1 LLVILEIEQ
10 LVVLNRNQADVSC
23 EWFTMFR
30 FFCSF
35 SFFLLCFFSQSQ
47 QLIINEVSQGTG
59 SAEYVEFVVI
69 GSPTCVS
76 PVPCMDLRKVIIDDN
91 NGYFAPGSNTGIAS
105 GAVRFANT
113 SFWQCIPQG
122 TFIVVYNSTDPNS
135 SLPPDDI
142 STTDGN
148 CRLIIPSNSNLLE
161 KTVVSPTTTIT
172 TYPPDSDWTSGGSW
186 SPLSMNN
193 TNDSFLIPNL
203 SSNGVPLHSVS
214 WGNNSNNTIIYF
226 SGSASGK
233 VFSFENTISNNWNSQ
248 ANWVSG
254 TVAVNQTPG
263 SPNSSQNDAWI
274 STMNPQCSLI
284 PGMTVALSPTNE
296 SCLNAC
302 DGAISASVSNGLA
315 PFTYSWSTGQTT
327 ATITDLCPGT
337 YALEVTSS
345 TGCSASQTIQI
356 QQGTAVSVATIQ
368 ASGPFIISDSPQQL
382 TPPSSG
388 GNWLSN
394 CSTCLSAAGLFNPQV
409 AGVGIW
415 EICYAIGSGNCSDT
429 SCIFVEVTSGCLPQI
444 TSENL
449 TICSEDSI
457 QVFGNWE
464 FQIGEYSQSFID
476 VLGCDSTHTITLNH
490 FEPQNSSETLLFCEN
505 DSVFVFGNWEFQT
518 GEYSQSFM
526 DIHGCDSTHTIAL
539 YHFDSQN
546 SSQTLPLCEND
557 SVFVFGSWHFSAGTL
572 VEAGITQNGCAYTN
586 TVTIIQEICNVD
598 PPVIYIPNVFTPD
611 GDFVNELFKLE
622 VLGGIIEKGYVFNRW
637 GNTVFTFDE
646 NTVEWDGNDEK
657 TGLPVQDGVY
667 TYLVYFKPAYSP
679 LELYHGFVT
688 IIR

>member
-1 LLVILEIEQ
+1 
-10 LVVLNRNQADVSC
+10 
-23 EWFTMFR
+23 MFR

-35 SFFLLCFFSQSQ
+35 SFFLLSFFSQSQ

-59 SAEYVEFVVI
+59 TAEYVEFVVI
-69 GSPTCVS
+69 GSPTCIS
-76 PVPCMDLRKVIIDDN
+76 PVPCIDLRKVIIDDN

-105 GAVRFANT
+105 GAVRFANS

-122 TFIVVYNSTDPNS
+122 TFIVVYNNTDPNP
-135 SLPPDDI
+135 SLPADDI

-148 CRLIIPSNSNLLE
+148 CRLIIPSNSTLLE
-161 KTVVSPTTTIT
+161 KTNVSPTTTIT
-172 TYPPDSDWTSGGSW
+172 TYPPDSDWTAGGTW

-193 TNDSFLIPNL
+193 TNDSFQIPNL

-214 WGNNSNNTIIYF
+214 WGNNTTNSLIYF

-233 VFSFENTISNNWNSQ
+233 VFSFENTVSNDWNFQ

-254 TVAVNQTPG
+254 VVATDQTPG
-263 SPNSSQNDAWI
+263 APNSLQNDAWI
-274 STMNPQCSLI
+274 ATMNPQCSVI
-284 PGMTVALSPTNE
+284 PGMTITLSPANE

-327 ATITDLCPGT
+327 ATISNLCPGT
-337 YALEVTSS
+337 YTLEVTSS
-345 TGCSASQTIQI
+345 TGCSSIETVLI
-356 QQGTAVSVATIQ
+356 QQGTVIADATIQ
-368 ASGPFIISDSPQQL
+368 SAGPFILSDSPQQL
-382 TPPSSG
+382 IPVSSG

-394 CSTCLSAAGLFNPQV
+394 CSTCLSATGIFNPQV

-415 EICYAIGSGNCSDT
+415 EICYAIGSGNCSDS
-429 SCIFVEVTSGCLPQI
+429 SCIFIEVTSDCLPQV
-444 TSENL
+444 TSENF
-449 TICSEDSI
+449 TICQEDSI
-457 QVFGNWE
+457 V
-464 FQIGEYSQSFID
+464 I
-476 VLGCDSTHTITLNH
+476 
-490 FEPQNSSETLLFCEN
+490 
-505 DSVFVFGNWEFQT
+505 FGNWEFQT
-518 GEYSQSFM
+518 GEYSQSFI
-526 DIHGCDSTHTIAL
+526 DALGCDSTHTITL

-546 SSQTLPLCEND
+546 SSETLLLCEYD
-557 SVFVFGSWHFSAGTL
+557 SVFVFGSWHFNTETL
-572 VEAGITQNGCAYTN
+572 VQIGITQNGCAFTN
-586 TVTIIQEICNVD
+586 TINLIQEICNID

-622 VLGGIIEKGYVFNRW
+622 VLGGIVEEGFVFNRW

-646 NTVEWDGNDEK
+646 NTLEWDGNDQK

-667 TYLVYFKPAYSP
+667 TYLVYFKPAYAP